1 MAQEIK
7 TIADIHDIITNIGDG
22 MSSIFR
28 GVGRA
33 RYGLI
38 PSIGRREFMSGFNL
52 LRAERRMLQLFKE
65 SAVPFLTFQP
75 KDDWDWLS
83 LAQHHGMPTR
93 LLDWTT
99 NPLVAAFFAVEK
111 LYDEDAAFYLYT
123 GTDTVPAGN
132 RPMPFKVHKVLRYR
146 PSHLSSRIIAQAG
159 LFTIH
164 PDPTVQ
170 FKSNRL
176 EKFIIPYD
184 YRGQLKRSLYK
195 FGQSRKTLF
204 PGLDG
209 IAKDLLWLHCK
220 TH

>member
-170 FKSNRL
+170 WVQ
-176 EKFIIPYD
+176 EKVYRIII
-184 YRGQLKRSLYK
+184 RSSARSGILQKLREY
-195 FGQSRKTLF
+195 GIHYASLF
-204 PGLDG
+204 PGLTGVAQQIDR
-209 IAKDLLWLHCK
+209 DTLP
-220 TH
+220 